1 MHMADDTPRPYNS
14 VEIQSAITAAQD
26 RAATVPLDNYD
37 AVTVSEDTRLLFAP
51 SENDSAVDIL
61 PFKRSSMI
69 LDFVA
74 QPVVDTTDEVTPKPS
89 LDIPMFEFS
98 DFSADLTLSPTSSTT
113 PSLSSDPP
121 RPDSPS
127 STSSAVPSTGASATT
142 PERAPK
148 ELPSTQL
155 SPVKAATLMRSS
167 WPLIKYVGRGT
178 PIDRTR
184 RSQWGGSIDYDNV
197 GEDGVLYS
205 TTVRSSSF
213 ESAAQS
219 STRSVSP
226 EWNLVSVTSSQRSQ
240 NLPPMQLMIQE
251 EGEARGPPTDH
262 LGISDRLEA
271 KPKEWSDFMQGLLE
285 STAAA
290 SASSEMDLSQ
300 LQASTSSL
308 AIEET
313 PTGADS
319 EGTSSGE
326 QDAGDT
332 TETPTARPSEEG
344 IDDELKM
351 DLGSNTVLDLS
362 LSVGPNTNHI
372 PVPEYASGRMSPSVY
387 STAPPTPC
395 ASPPASSISRHSSCS
410 SSSSASSAMSRYSH
424 RPGPPWW
431 RKFLS
436 RVEQLRKLR
445 RVLRSLKH

>member
-14 VEIQSAITAAQD
+14 VEIQSAIIAAQD

-51 SENDSAVDIL
+51 SEHDSAVDIL

-74 QPVVDTTDEVTPKPS
+74 QPVADTTDQATPKPS
-89 LDIPMFEFS
+89 IDIPMFEFS

-113 PSLSSDPP
+113 PSLSSEPP

-127 STSSAVPSTGASATT
+127 STSSPIPSTGASATT
-142 PERAPK
+142 PERTSR

-184 RSQWGGSIDYDNV
+184 RSQWGGSVDYDNV

-205 TTVRSSSF
+205 TTVRSSSLD
-213 ESAAQS
+213 SAAQS

-240 NLPPMQLMIQE
+240 NLPPLQLMMGE
-251 EGEARGPPTDH
+251 EVEARGPLTDH

-290 SASSEMDLSQ
+290 SASSEIDLSQ

-308 AIEET
+308 VIEET
-313 PTGADS
+313 PAGADIG
-319 EGTSSGE
+319 ETSPDE
-326 QDAGDT
+326 QDARDT

-344 IDDELKM
+344 TTDELKM
-351 DLGSNTVLDLS
+351 DLGSTTALDLS
-362 LSVGPNTNHI
+362 LSVGPNTNHF

-395 ASPPASSISRHSSCS
+395 ASRPASSISRHSSCS
-410 SSSSASSAMSRYSH
+410 SSSSTNTAMSRYSH

-445 RVLRSLKH
+445 RMLRSLKH